1 MSSAEETESMRG
13 QGSADPV
20 RTATVVIYATLL
32 LLILTIPQS
41 LASWLRDMEENPVQR
56 ILLHAADAVQ
66 AASHKAGLDVVYIE
80 ARSRFF
86 ALVGK
91 EDE

>member
-1 MSSAEETESMRG
+1 MA
-13 QGSADPV
+13 SADQVQPMRQQGGAHPV

-41 LASWLRDMEENPVQR
+41 LTNWLRDREENPIQQ

-66 AASHKAGLDVVYIE
+66 AASHGAGVDAVYIR
-80 ARSRFF
+80 ARSAFFRF
-86 ALVGK
+86 AGK
-91 EDE
+91 QDE